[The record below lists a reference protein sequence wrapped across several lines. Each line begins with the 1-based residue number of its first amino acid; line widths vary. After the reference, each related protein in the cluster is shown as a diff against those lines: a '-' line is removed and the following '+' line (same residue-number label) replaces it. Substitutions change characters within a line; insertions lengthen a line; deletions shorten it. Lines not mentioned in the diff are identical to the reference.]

1 MLDIPLLIYFS
12 CLYPAHLVIFKL
24 SLCYLAQL
32 SKIYPT
38 MGWKVHCTKLSS
50 RVPPPPPSSC
60 PFHKQVDKPGMAQYH
75 YSVAGVS
82 WEFFYISGSLDL
94 SFGHTYSVLMMSNV
108 HTSALIQTWALPEFE
123 ICMDKVCADGP
134 EF

>member
-1 MLDIPLLIYFS
+1 MFLPNRFGNFQVITVLFGIVFKNLTNYGMEIA
-12 CLYPAHLVIFKL
+12 LYKVVL
-24 SLCYLAQL
+24 SR
-32 SKIYPT
+32 KPPVPT
-38 MGWKVHCTKLSS
+38 
-50 RVPPPPPSSC
+50 SC
-60 PFHKQVDKPGMAQYH
+60 PFHKQVYKPGKAQYH

-82 WEFFYISGSLDL
+82 WEVFYLSGSLDL